1 MRKRMEELEGL
12 PPEKVNPFWWAFSWL
27 IFWGA
32 IWFCIYWVFAWGATN
47 SGETMNLWGS
57 GYGVAVVQDVMVC
70 ECIKLLVM
78 FCLAPM
84 NARPQLQ
91 VIRRVINDAALT
103 FVQQGAGDDHDVR
116 VVQHFSPACRAAHLG
131 GVNTLA
137 AAAILRSLTD
147 ADLERCRAFKN
158 FTVSMILLGF
168 IIFFA
173 VVALSGEAFFDQL
186 VDVINTVCW
195 NGFVMA
201 NSVFYTSTPSGL
213 IILYIVTGSCVLY
226 YFGVFTPSIEKIR
239 DLYAQYSRNHGA
251 SYAHVSGPSQH
262 IAGRLPPTSVL
273 LHKRSKAHLK
283 REGRVQT
290 WDQEWHRFRFVAWM
304 RFMAEFQTWNLVIVG
319 EHWAIERRRLR
330 EFGEIWSRMNKGTA
344 VQGMTGSID
353 EGHADNGDER
363 SITPDNKQ
371 RNTKSKILIR
381 PKSHG
386 MLKDALQQVGPVDLP
401 ESILNMRSSGL
412 KIKLNTVEGLL
423 DEKKRAEKLFGA
435 MNSAVRAL
443 ESDERVVYTNKAPF
457 DLPTN
462 PELDI
467 TTDPKR
473 ALRRMLM
480 MLKVNRHL
488 GHTGASNLLLVRRQT
503 NNSGQSAEVI
513 ATAAFNA
520 LHIGSHNGEGQHHYH
535 HQQQKQQPHKQGRRR
550 RLSSVHPTHEDN
562 HPSSNTSAV
571 DVEEMHSG
579 DAHVLMCELSVS
591 LSWIWESFWP
601 GGGPLSKTE
610 QAEVMERF
618 DDWSKA
624 MQAMRAQSGTADGFE
639 WHPEQDYGT
648 TFSIFAGWFL
658 VLTSYLCKLR
668 EVSGVDLEDLDNG
681 DVDYDDDEMLR
692 TRMIRTKESIT
703 ARHRALR
710 ERFLSRRIQCYDA
723 IASNKSTGTND
734 GHENLLIM
742 LPQNVGKTKRTSSV
756 QSRVDDDLIVVD
768 AFDKHNEAEDYKDDN
783 TSEQNDKKLRLRVK
797 FLKRRV
803 QSYVLPAGEVDGEES
818 KNSVSARKPLQQ
830 DLHEAIKDAYF
841 GQTQAAP
848 EPFDF
853 MIGRVEDINKDVI
866 VREKVHIKTMERFLR
881 RRVQMYE
888 SPASEKSF
896 T

>member
-1 MRKRMEELEGL
+1 MRKRMAELEGL
-12 PPEKVNPFWWAFSWL
+12 PPEKVNPLLWAFSWL

-47 SGETMNLWGS
+47 SGETMNGWGS
-57 GYGVAVVQDVMVC
+57 GYGIAVIQDVCVC

-103 FVQQGAGDDHDVR
+103 FVQQGAGDDRDVR

-131 GVNTLA
+131 GANTLA

-158 FTVSMILLGF
+158 FSVSMFLLAF

-173 VVALSGEAFFDQL
+173 VVALCGEAFFDQL

-213 IILYIVTGSCVLY
+213 IILYIVTGCSVMY
-226 YFGVFTPSIEKIR
+226 YFGVFTPSVEKVR
-239 DLYAQYSRNHGA
+239 DIYAQYGRA
-251 SYAHVSGPSQH
+251 SHAHVSGPSQH

-353 EGHADNGDER
+353 EGHVNDNDEGR
-363 SITPDNKQ
+363 TTLPKLERRKSSILMQ
-371 RNTKSKILIR
+371 SKSA
-381 PKSHG
+381 
-386 MLKDALQQVGPVDLP
+386 MDALQQQVGPVDLP
-401 ESILNMRSSGL
+401 DDILNMRSSGL
-412 KIKLNTVEGLL
+412 KIKLNTIDGLL
-423 DEKKRAEKLFGA
+423 EEKKRAEKLFGA
-435 MNSAVRAL
+435 MNSAANTL
-443 ESDERVVYTNKAPF
+443 ENDERVVYKNKAPF

-473 ALRRMLM
+473 ALRRMLL
-480 MLKVNRHL
+480 MLKVNSHL
-488 GHTGASNLLLVRRQT
+488 GRTGASNLLLVRRQT

-520 LHIGSHNGEGQHHYH
+520 LHIGSHNGEGQHLYH
-535 HQQQKQQPHKQGRRR
+535 HQQQQQQKQQPPKQGRRR
-550 RLSSVHPTHEDN
+550 RLSSVHPTHEGN
-562 HPSSNTSAV
+562 HRSSTTSAV

-579 DAHVLMCELSVS
+579 DAHVLMCELSVL

-601 GGGPLSKTE
+601 GGGPLSRLE

-618 DDWSKA
+618 DDWRKA
-624 MQAMRAQSGTADGFE
+624 MHAMRAQDGDADGFE
-639 WHPEQDYGT
+639 WDPEQDYGT
-648 TFSIFAGWFL
+648 TFSTFAGWFL
-658 VLTSYLCKLR
+658 VLISYLCKLR
-668 EVSGVDLEDLDNG
+668 EVAGVEL
-681 DVDYDDDEMLR
+681 DDDSDDDDSDVMLQEE
-692 TRMIRTKESIT
+692 MIRTNVSIV
-703 ARHRALR
+703 AKRRSLR
-710 ERFLSRRIQCYDA
+710 ERFLHRRIQCYA
-723 IASNKSTGTND
+723 PIASQKSTDTDHGQD
-734 GHENLLIM
+734 
-742 LPQNVGKTKRTSSV
+742 PQEVHTTKLTSSM
-756 QSRVDDDLIVVD
+756 QSRVANELIVNGTFEEHKESHAHHVD
-768 AFDKHNEAEDYKDDN
+768 HDMSATTRSGTNHEEINRRV
-783 TSEQNDKKLRLRVK
+783 RLREK
-797 FLKRRV
+797 FLSRRV
-803 QSYVLPAGEVDGEES
+803 QSYNVGVPAAGGGGGGVVQPD
-818 KNSVSARKPLQQ
+818 VRDAL
-830 DLHEAIKDAYF
+830 KDAYF
-841 GQTQAAP
+841 GQTQTP

-853 MIGRVEDINKDVI
+853 MIGRVEDIHKEI
-866 VREKVHIKTMERFLR
+866 VREKVNIKTMERFLR
-881 RRVQMYE
+881 RRVQGYE
-888 SPASEKSF
+888 SPASEKSP

>member
-12 PPEKVNPFWWAFSWL
+12 PPEKVNPFFWAFSWL

-57 GYGVAVVQDVMVC
+57 GYGIAVVQDVMVC

-78 FCLAPM
+78 FFLAPM

-201 NSVFYTSTPSGL
+201 NSIFYTSTPSGL

-290 WDQEWHRFRFVAWM
+290 WRQEWHRFRHITWM
-304 RFMAEFQTWNLVIVG
+304 RFMAVFQTWNLVIVG
-319 EHWAIERRRLR
+319 EHWAIERRRLC

-344 VQGMTGSID
+344 VQGMTGSIG
-353 EGHADNGDER
+353 EGHADNDDER
-363 SITPDNKQ
+363 SITPDSKQ

-381 PKSHG
+381 PKSRG
-386 MLKDALQQVGPVDLP
+386 MLKDALQQVGPVVLP
-401 ESILNMRSSGL
+401 ESILNMRPSCL
-412 KIKLNTVEGLL
+412 KIKLNTVEGRLE
-423 DEKKRAEKLFGA
+423 EKKRAANLFGA

-457 DLPTN
+457 DLPLN

-473 ALRRMLM
+473 ALRRMLL
-480 MLKVNRHL
+480 MLKANSNPGR
-488 GHTGASNLLLVRRQT
+488 TGASNLLLVRRQT
-503 NNSGQSAEVI
+503 NNGGQSAEAI
-513 ATAAFNA
+513 ATSAFNA
-520 LHIGSHNGEGQHHYH
+520 LHIGGFKCEKNKEEQP
-535 HQQQKQQPHKQGRRR
+535 QQSSKQGYAHRRR
-550 RLSSVHPTHEDN
+550 SSVHPAYVN
-562 HPSSNTSAV
+562 QPSSNISVV
-571 DVEEMHSG
+571 DVGEMHSG
-579 DAHVLMCELSVS
+579 DAHVLMCELSVL

-601 GGGPLSKTE
+601 GGSPLNKTE

-618 DDWSKA
+618 DDWRKA
-624 MQAMRAQSGTADGFE
+624 MQASRKPSVVRDIDI
-639 WHPEQDYGT
+639 WDPDHDYGA
-648 TFSIFAGWFL
+648 TFSVFAGWFL
-658 VLTSYLCKLR
+658 VLVSYLCKLR
-668 EVSGVDLEDLDNG
+668 EIEDVNE
-681 DVDYDDDEMLR
+681 DEL
-692 TRMIRTKESIT
+692 
-703 ARHRALR
+703 
-710 ERFLSRRIQCYDA
+710 
-723 IASNKSTGTND
+723 
-734 GHENLLIM
+734 
-742 LPQNVGKTKRTSSV
+742 
-756 QSRVDDDLIVVD
+756 DDLID
-768 AFDKHNEAEDYKDDN
+768 GIIDDESMDEV
-783 TSEQNDKKLRLRVK
+783 TKQKAAKRLALR
-797 FLKRRV
+797 
-803 QSYVLPAGEVDGEES
+803 
-818 KNSVSARKPLQQ
+818 
-830 DLHEAIKDAYF
+830 
-841 GQTQAAP
+841 
-848 EPFDF
+848 
-853 MIGRVEDINKDVI
+853 
-866 VREKVHIKTMERFLR
+866 ERFLR
-881 RRVQMYE
+881 RRVQGYDTITSSSDNIQPVAQEEKFSTGDFDNDSEERNIITEKKMRIRERFLKRRVQGYAPLKEGDDISALEPAVREALKDAYFGQAPPVPFDFTAGE
-888 SPASEKSF
+888 STQDAEVKELLVQRTLINRERF
-896 T
+896 LRRRVQVFMG

>member
-1 MRKRMEELEGL
+1 MNSFVSGSALLNPHLTSSPPFFPLSFLYQFAMRKRMEELEGL
-12 PPEKVNPFWWAFSWL
+12 PPEKVNPFFWAFSWL

-147 ADLERCRAFKN
+147 ADLERCRAFQN
-158 FTVSMILLGF
+158 FTVSMILMTF
-168 IIFFA
+168 IIIFA
-173 VVALSGEAFFDQL
+173 VVALLGEAFFDQL

-344 VQGMTGSID
+344 VQGMTGSIG
-353 EGHADNGDER
+353 EGHADNDDER
-363 SITPDNKQ
+363 SITPDSKQ

-381 PKSHG
+381 PKSRG
-386 MLKDALQQVGPVDLP
+386 MLKDALQQVGPVVLP
-401 ESILNMRSSGL
+401 ESILDMRSSGL

-423 DEKKRAEKLFGA
+423 EEKKRAANLFGA
-435 MNSAVRAL
+435 INNEHA
-443 ESDERVVYTNKAPF
+443 ESSSLHPTDSTTLLLLFPVVYMNKAPV
-457 DLPTN
+457 DLPLN

-473 ALRRMLM
+473 ALRRMLL
-480 MLKVNRHL
+480 MLKAKSNPGR
-488 GHTGASNLLLVRRQT
+488 TGASNLLVVRRQT
-503 NNSGQSAEVI
+503 DNSGQNVASA
-513 ATAAFNA
+513 ADAAFNA
-520 LHIGSHNGEGQHHYH
+520 LHIGGHHSENNNEQ
-535 HQQQKQQPHKQGRRR
+535 HQQHQKKKGPAHRHKHRHQRP
-550 RLSSVHPTHEDN
+550 SIDNIHDNQEAFSISVIE
-562 HPSSNTSAV
+562 SGEV
-571 DVEEMHSG
+571 HSG
-579 DAHVLMCELSVS
+579 NVQVLMCELSVL

-601 GGGPLSKTE
+601 GGSPLNKTE

-618 DDWSKA
+618 DDWRKA
-624 MQAMRAQSGTADGFE
+624 MQASRKPSVVRDIDI
-639 WHPEQDYGT
+639 WDPDHDYGA
-648 TFSIFAGWFL
+648 TFSVFAGWFL
-658 VLTSYLCKLR
+658 VLVSYLCKLR
-668 EVSGVDLEDLDNG
+668 EIEDVNE
-681 DVDYDDDEMLR
+681 DEL
-692 TRMIRTKESIT
+692 
-703 ARHRALR
+703 
-710 ERFLSRRIQCYDA
+710 
-723 IASNKSTGTND
+723 
-734 GHENLLIM
+734 
-742 LPQNVGKTKRTSSV
+742 
-756 QSRVDDDLIVVD
+756 DDLID
-768 AFDKHNEAEDYKDDN
+768 GIIDDESMDEV
-783 TSEQNDKKLRLRVK
+783 TKQKAAKRLALR
-797 FLKRRV
+797 
-803 QSYVLPAGEVDGEES
+803 
-818 KNSVSARKPLQQ
+818 
-830 DLHEAIKDAYF
+830 
-841 GQTQAAP
+841 
-848 EPFDF
+848 
-853 MIGRVEDINKDVI
+853 
-866 VREKVHIKTMERFLR
+866 ERFLR
-881 RRVQMYE
+881 RRVQGYDTITSSSDNIQPVAQEEKFSTGDFDNDSEERNIITEKKMRIRERFLKRRVQGYAPLKEGDDISALEPAVREALKDAYFGQAPPVPFDFTAGE
-888 SPASEKSF
+888 STQDAEVKELLVQRTLINRERF
-896 T
+896 LRRRVQVFMG